1 MLLVHN
7 MVRRRALSSKEISV
21 CTMLV
26 LERNQS
32 WGPLL
37 ILFFFSSEVF
47 AAFFS
52 STGYTTH
59 YTNKSLFF
67 QKFFFLVNLLC
78 TFISYIIF
86 SPSCVV
92 IHTIMYLSF
101 RRFKM
106 SRQNVFVM
114 SGPYQKKNVTRKKD
128 LFKNSTHNVKKIMI
142 IKPAD
147 FYYYF
152 INIIL
157 L

>member
-1 MLLVHN
+1 MLVH
-7 MVRRRALSSKEISV
+7 MVRRRALSSKEISA

-92 IHTIMYLSF
+92 MHLSF

-114 SGPYQKKNVTRKKD
+114 SGPYQKKDVTRKKD